1 MYFQLQDIYIII
13 RIHRALADIGP
24 PEFTP
29 GVPWK
34 GFRNIDPEADPNI
47 TPGSVAIAKTMSIN
61 TVRDAD
67 QVTILFYLLSTTL
80 LRKSNHFK
88 VLNRDRAAQSD
99 VSVTGSVSG
108 NLANTA
114 GPNISNDPG
123 NVPQSWSTA
132 SAGGEKFINFK
143 FFNSFFQTCIR

>member
-1 MYFQLQDIYIII
+1 MMYFQLQDIYTVLLIY
-13 RIHRALADIGP
+13 RALADIGP

-67 QVTILFYLLSTTL
+67 QVTILLCLLSTTL
-80 LRKSNHFK
+80 RKRNHF
-88 VLNRDRAAQSD
+88 
-99 VSVTGSVSG
+99 
-108 NLANTA
+108 
-114 GPNISNDPG
+114 
-123 NVPQSWSTA
+123 
-132 SAGGEKFINFK
+132 
-143 FFNSFFQTCIR
+143 